1 MNPDGQEYGLDRQLA
16 LSRVGGDEDL
26 LREIAAIFIEEYP
39 KTLDE
44 LRKAIADG
52 DAATLERSAHGLK
65 GAVANFSA
73 RSAVSLALELENM
86 GRARDL
92 AQANPTLERLRQTL
106 IALESELGTL

>member
-1 MNPDGQEYGLDRQLA
+1 MNPDGHASGLDRQLA

-26 LREIAAIFIEEYP
+26 LKEIAAIFIEEYP
-39 KTLDE
+39 KTLNE

-73 RSAVSLALELENM
+73 RAAVSLALELENM
-86 GRARDL
+86 GHARNL
-92 AQANPTLERLRQTL
+92 AEANPTLERLQQTL
-106 IALESELGTL
+106 IALESELISL

>member
-73 RSAVSLALELENM
+73 RSAVSLALKLENM